1 MKKDLAAMFEHFS
14 RINKRSIMKFVGL
27 GVLVIAIIFKVFVPP
42 AGVSDIEGKARII
55 DGDSLYVGGREV
67 RLQGIDAPE
76 GRQTC
81 RRDGREWA
89 CGNAARN
96 ELAKMIAGREV
107 ACHGLDIDRH
117 DRLLAVCRAN
127 GRELNREMVARGFA
141 VSYGNYQTEEAEAL
155 RARLGVWA
163 GEFDRPRDW
172 RRQRNIGQ

>member
-1 MKKDLAAMFEHFS
+1 M
-14 RINKRSIMKFVGL
+14 
-27 GVLVIAIIFKVFVPP
+27 AIIFKVFVPP
-42 AGVSDIEGKARII
+42 AGVSDVKGKARII

-89 CGNAARN
+89 CGKGARN
-96 ELAKMIAGREV
+96 ELVKMIQGREV
-107 ACHGLDIDRH
+107 SCHGLDIDKH

-141 VSYGNYQTEEAEAL
+141 VAYGRHQREEAEAR
-155 RARLGVWA
+155 RARLGLWA

-172 RRQRNIGQ
+172 RRQRNIGR